1 MVKVQHVL
9 CFFLFLNF
17 FSSIQMKNPVNPT
30 EKMRKSL
37 KLIKINDDLP
47 TLREKNGY
55 YYATQV
61 KDFQEMNTFNQNP
74 PFEVLLEE
82 TVNDTNITIIVEDFF
97 EDSNYVGKK
106 GALALITNFTDENN
120 IFDKLNIE
128 SQTKFKTI
136 IISNET
142 KDYEINCRLFK
153 YTEIPLKV
161 FCELDE
167 NIPKGNYSINFNNIT
182 FKYNDK
188 EITINSDKNFDF
200 EKKDVYMP
208 DLYSDIQNIT
218 VDKNK
223 ESIELKFKINSY
235 HNETIILW
243 GFDENL
249 EILDNC
255 KEENNELT
263 CIIQKDTLL
272 EIMPNDTSFFALIY
286 SDNNNYESYF
296 YLNVEYIIINYYS
309 IEKEDIFVGINKL
322 IENKFGFDDL
332 AIYETNV
339 TNISNFHSGIN
350 LFSMKFEGVE
360 ENYCS
365 FNKYDDTPLLLLCG
379 IVKYST
385 NEMYLSEIENETIL
399 DNINIKYNFRIQPVK
414 NNQKI
419 IFKDTGELYLTL
431 NYPNILDFTNQD
443 TLNITFYGSF
453 ELKNDF
459 PIRIKLNLNGTSL
472 ECEKKKNF

>member
-1 MVKVQHVL
+1 
-9 CFFLFLNF
+9 
-17 FSSIQMKNPVNPT
+17 MKNPVNPT
-30 EKMRKSL
+30 EKLR
-37 KLIKINDDLP
+37 KLIKLIKTNDDLP

-74 PFEVLLEE
+74 PFKILLKE
-82 TVNDTNITIIVEDFF
+82 TVNDTNINIAVEDFN
-97 EDSNYVGKK
+97 EYPTYVGKK
-106 GALALITNFTDENN
+106 GALALTTNFTDENN

-136 IISNET
+136 ITSSET

-153 YTEIPLKV
+153 YTEKPLTV

-167 NIPKGNYSINFNNIT
+167 NIPKGDYTINFNNIT

-188 EITINSDKNFDF
+188 EITINSDEYFDF
-200 EKKDVYMP
+200 EKIDFLLP

-223 ESIELKFKINSY
+223 KSIELKFKINSY
-235 HNETIILW
+235 HNETIILF
-243 GFDENL
+243 GKDQNS

-263 CIIQKDTLL
+263 CIIQKDILL
-272 EIMPNDTSFFALIY
+272 EIMPNDTSLFNLAY
-286 SDNNNYESYF
+286 SDNNSYNFQF
-296 YLNVEYIIINYYS
+296 YLNVEYIIINYYG

-322 IENKFGFDDL
+322 IENKLGFGDF

-339 TNISNFHSGIN
+339 TNISNFRSGFN
-350 LFSMKFEGVE
+350 SFSLKFEGVE
-360 ENYCS
+360 ENYC
-365 FNKYDDTPLLLLCG
+365 FFRKYDDTPVLLLCG
-379 IVKYST
+379 IRDYST
-385 NEMYLSEIENETIL
+385 NEMYLSEIENETIF
-399 DNINIKYNFRIQPVK
+399 DHINIKYNFRIQPVK

-419 IFKDTGELYLTL
+419 IFKDTGEFLPIL
-431 NYPNILDFTNQD
+431 NYPKILDFTNQD
-443 TLNITFYGSF
+443 TLNITFYGTF
-453 ELKNDF
+453 ELNMTF
-459 PIRIKLNLNGTSL
+459 LL
-472 ECEKKKNF
+472 E